1 MLQTVL
7 ASDSQWLLLVRGGN
21 HVEKQRRG
29 DNLVAALL
37 QRVRGTECAGD
48 GVGIVLLLRLLFAGS
63 LLGLLLVWLALLGIF
78 AALGHRGRWCW

>member
-7 ASDSQWLLLVRGGN
+7 ASDSQWLLLLRLRD
-21 HVEKQRRG
+21 VEKQRRG

-63 LLGLLLVWLALLGIF
+63 LLLGLLLVWLALLAIF

>member
-7 ASDSQWLLLVRGGN
+7 ASDSQWLLLLRLRD
-21 HVEKQRRG
+21 VEKQRRG

-48 GVGIVLLLRLLFAGS
+48 VLTQLQEPSNSRASHG
-63 LLGLLLVWLALLGIF
+63 GTQLA
-78 AALGHRGRWCW
+78 